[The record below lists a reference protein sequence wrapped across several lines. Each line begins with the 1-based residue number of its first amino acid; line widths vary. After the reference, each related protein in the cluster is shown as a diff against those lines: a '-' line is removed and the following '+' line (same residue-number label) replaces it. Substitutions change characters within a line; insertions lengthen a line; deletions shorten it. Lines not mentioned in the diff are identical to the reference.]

1 MKRLIII
8 KLILTILITTGVVIP
23 SLAQSDYEIVQKFK
37 QRYEQ
42 IEKEI
47 QSADSLTE
55 LNSLIVKI
63 DRLRNDNIEH
73 KALLDKSLYPDN
85 FDTSLEKLKTHL
97 VIRNQDF
104 TTIDVLQI
112 ENMQLKE
119 QVDALN
125 KRNTELINQI
135 QQYEFTSKRNSKR
148 VAELEKLVAQLK
160 FSMKRRDELITGIVD
175 SLMPQLNKGSQQ
187 LSSEDKNNVYTQVE
201 KNNVLSNVKRSLQ
214 DNIRF
219 IRVTTLEPED
229 LNEIKNQQDKFSKFW
244 KDLGLKLTDI
254 YAENNKKA
262 KEIKDIDSL
271 FSLWNEAVTNEAW
284 TNIKAEF
291 AYNGIQLVDFNNG
304 EKFTTVITSFIDDE
318 IKNIGVKS
326 PEESEKAYSMFSD
339 STWFRVINPKWIPYL
354 LENKML
360 TQEQKKSIDAKIADW
375 TARLTPASFDWAY
388 ILVALLAI
396 VGVGFMYRKRTS
408 TSKKTPGNPPDKS

>member
-1 MKRLIII
+1 MKQLNLI
-8 KLILTILITTGVVIP
+8 KCMSALVVVAGIAIP

-37 QRYEQ
+37 QRYHQ
-42 IEKEI
+42 IEKDI

-55 LNSLIVKI
+55 LNSLIVEI

-85 FDTSLEKLKTHL
+85 FDKSLEKLKTHL

-112 ENMQLKE
+112 ENLQLKE

-135 QQYEFTSKRNSKR
+135 QQYEYTSKRNSKK
-148 VAELEKLVAQLK
+148 VVELEKLVTQLK
-160 FSMKRRDELITGIVD
+160 SSLKRRDELIVGIVD
-175 SLMPQLNKGSQQ
+175 SLIPQLNKGSGQ
-187 LSSEDKNNVYTQVE
+187 LTSEDKNNVYSQVE
-201 KNNVLSNVKRSLQ
+201 KNDVLSNVKRSLQ

-229 LNEIKNQQDKFSKFW
+229 LNEIKNQQEKFSKFW
-244 KDLGLKLTDI
+244 KDMGIKLTDI
-254 YAENNKKA
+254 YSGKNKKT
-262 KEIKDIDSL
+262 KELKDIDSL
-271 FSLWNEAVTNEAW
+271 FSLWNESVANEAW
-284 TNIKAEF
+284 TNIKVEF
-291 AYNGIQLVDFNNG
+291 AYNGIHLIDFNNG
-304 EKFTTVITSFIDDE
+304 EKFTSVITSFIDDE

-326 PEESEKAYSMFSD
+326 PEESENAYAMFSD
-339 STWFRVINPKWIPYL
+339 STWFKVINPKWIPYL

-360 TQEQKKSIDAKIADW
+360 SREQKKSIDAKIADW
-375 TARLTPASFDWAY
+375 NARLTPASYDWVY
-388 ILVALLAI
+388 ILVAVLAV

-408 TSKKTPGNPPDKS
+408 PKTKEPEKPPVES

>member
-175 SLMPQLNKGSQQ
+175 SLMPQL
-187 LSSEDKNNVYTQVE
+187 
-201 KNNVLSNVKRSLQ
+201 
-214 DNIRF
+214 
-219 IRVTTLEPED
+219 
-229 LNEIKNQQDKFSKFW
+229 
-244 KDLGLKLTDI
+244 
-254 YAENNKKA
+254 
-262 KEIKDIDSL
+262 
-271 FSLWNEAVTNEAW
+271 
-284 TNIKAEF
+284 
-291 AYNGIQLVDFNNG
+291 
-304 EKFTTVITSFIDDE
+304 
-318 IKNIGVKS
+318 
-326 PEESEKAYSMFSD
+326 
-339 STWFRVINPKWIPYL
+339 
-354 LENKML
+354 
-360 TQEQKKSIDAKIADW
+360 
-375 TARLTPASFDWAY
+375 
-388 ILVALLAI
+388 
-396 VGVGFMYRKRTS
+396 
-408 TSKKTPGNPPDKS
+408 